1 MDTKRDL
8 DISRFVPLGFE
19 LVAIR
24 IKANKFSI
32 LYIVNKRTQKSTI
45 VKASNKYC
53 TKIDTTVALKYQYK
67 K

>member
-8 DISRFVPLGFE
+8 DISRFVPLRFE

-32 LYIVNKRTQKSTI
+32 LYIVNKRHDITEHNNCKGF
-45 VKASNKYC
+45 K
-53 TKIDTTVALKYQYK
+53 
-67 K
+67 

>member
-32 LYIVNKRTQKSTI
+32 LYIVNKRHDITEHNNCKGF
-45 VKASNKYC
+45 K
-53 TKIDTTVALKYQYK
+53 
-67 K
+67 